1 MQKEKITGV
10 VLVTVVGL
18 TLGLSVYHKQIRVAL
33 ASIWGNS
40 AQASSDTAS
49 APADPPRAHGSG
61 HGSSTGER
69 RILYWQDPM
78 HPAFKSDKPG
88 KAPDCGMDL
97 VPVYAEGGGPEGEMP
112 SGTTQITAQKQQLIG
127 VQYGQ
132 AALRPLVRT
141 IRAVGRV
148 TYDETKITRI
158 HTKFDGWIKK
168 VYLNFTGML
177 IRKGQ
182 PLFTIYSPE
191 LVSTQ
196 QEYLIALRGQKYL
209 GDSPYAEATR
219 GASSLRESTLE
230 RLKLWD
236 ISDDQI
242 EELEKTGKVKRD
254 LTLYSPVDGFV
265 LERKAFENVRVTPDL
280 DLYTIADLFTVWV
293 NAQVYEYEVP
303 YVRLGQ
309 KAIMSLSY
317 FPGETFGGRV
327 SYIYPEL
334 DTTTRTLR
342 VRIEFPNSEFKLKP
356 DMYADVQL
364 QIDYGTRLV
373 VPQDA
378 VLDSGTEQVV
388 FVARGDGYFEPRKVV
403 VGPKIDDS
411 VVILSGLKA
420 GEKIVTSGN
429 FLVDSESRLKTA
441 MGQMAGMAGMK
452 MEGQKEVP
460 KESKPGTKME
470 EQKPKPKETMPG
482 MKM

>member
-1 MQKEKITGV
+1 MLKEKITGV
-10 VLVTVVGL
+10 ALVTAVGL
-18 TLGLSVYHKQIRVAL
+18 TLAFSVYHRQMREAL
-33 ASIWGNS
+33 GLTGVNATS
-40 AQASSDTAS
+40 AA
-49 APADPPRAHGSG
+49 ADPAPGQETTHKAAP
-61 HGSSTGER
+61 GEKK
-69 RILYWQDPM
+69 ILYWQDPM

-141 IRAVGRV
+141 IRAVGRLS
-148 TYDETKITRI
+148 YDETKITHI
-158 HTKFDGWIKK
+158 HTKFDGWISK
-168 VYLNFTGML
+168 VYVDFTGQL

-182 PLFTIYSPE
+182 PLFTVYSPE

-196 QEYLIALRGQKYL
+196 QEYLIAKRAHKYL
-209 GDSPYAEATR
+209 SDAPYAEVSE
-219 GASSLRESTLE
+219 GANSLLDSARE

-236 ISDDQI
+236 ISDAQI
-242 EELEKTGKVKRD
+242 DELDKTGKVQRD
-254 LTLYSPVDGFV
+254 LTMYSPVNGFV
-265 LERKAFENVRVTPDL
+265 LDRKAFENVRVTADT
-280 DLYTIADLFTVWV
+280 DLYTIAYLSTVWA
-293 NAQVYEYEVP
+293 NAEVYEYEVP

-317 FPGETFGGRV
+317 YPGEAFKGKV
-327 SYIYPEL
+327 SYIYPQL
-334 DTTTRTLR
+334 DTMTRTLK
-342 VRIEFPNSEFKLKP
+342 VRLDFPNSEFKLKP
-356 DMYADVQL
+356 DMYADIQL
-364 QIDYGTRLV
+364 QIDYGTKLV

-388 FVARGDGYFEPRKVV
+388 FVARGDGYFEPRKVE

-441 MGQMAGMAGMK
+441 MGQMAGMK
-452 MEGQKEVP
+452 MEGQKEAP
-460 KESKPGTKME
+460 KASKPGTKME
-470 EQKPKPKETMPG
+470 EQKPKPKETMPD

>member
-1 MQKEKITGV
+1 MLKEKITGV
-10 VLVTVVGL
+10 ALVTAVGL
-18 TLGLSVYHKQIRVAL
+18 TLAFSVYHRQMREAL
-33 ASIWGNS
+33 GLTGVNATS
-40 AQASSDTAS
+40 AA
-49 APADPPRAHGSG
+49 ADPAPGQETTHKAAP
-61 HGSSTGER
+61 GEKK
-69 RILYWQDPM
+69 ILYWQDPM
-78 HPAFKSDKPG
+78 HPSFKSDKPG

-141 IRAVGRV
+141 IRAVGRLS
-148 TYDETKITRI
+148 YDETKITHI
-158 HTKFDGWIKK
+158 HTKFDGWISK
-168 VYLNFTGML
+168 VYVDFTGQL

-182 PLFTIYSPE
+182 PLFTVYSPE

-196 QEYLIALRGQKYL
+196 QEYLIAKRAHKYL
-209 GDSPYAEATR
+209 SDAPYAEVSE
-219 GASSLRESTLE
+219 GANSLLDSARE

-236 ISDDQI
+236 ISDAQI
-242 EELEKTGKVKRD
+242 DELDKTGKVQRD
-254 LTLYSPVDGFV
+254 LTMYSPVNGFV
-265 LERKAFENVRVTPDL
+265 LDRKAFENVRVTADT
-280 DLYTIADLFTVWV
+280 DLYTIADLSTVWA
-293 NAQVYEYEVP
+293 NAEVYEYEVP

-317 FPGETFGGRV
+317 YPGEAFKGKV
-327 SYIYPEL
+327 SYIYPQL
-334 DTTTRTLR
+334 DTMTRTLK
-342 VRIEFPNSEFKLKP
+342 VRLDFPNSEFKLKP
-356 DMYADVQL
+356 DMYADIQL
-364 QIDYGTRLV
+364 QIDYGTKLV

-378 VLDSGTEQVV
+378 LLDSGTEQVV
-388 FVARGDGYFEPRKVV
+388 FVARGDGYFEPRKVK

-411 VVILSGLKA
+411 VVILSGLQA

-441 MGQMAGMAGMK
+441 MGQMAGMK
-452 MEGQKEVP
+452 MEGQKEAP
-460 KESKPGTKME
+460 KASKPGTKME

>member
-1 MQKEKITGV
+1 MLKEKITGV
-10 VLVTVVGL
+10 ALVTAVGL
-18 TLGLSVYHKQIRVAL
+18 TLAFSVYHRQMREAL
-33 ASIWGNS
+33 GLTGVNATS
-40 AQASSDTAS
+40 AA
-49 APADPPRAHGSG
+49 ADPAPGQETTHKAAP
-61 HGSSTGER
+61 GEKK
-69 RILYWQDPM
+69 ILYWQDPM

-141 IRAVGRV
+141 IRAVGRLS
-148 TYDETKITRI
+148 YDETKITHI
-158 HTKFDGWIKK
+158 HTKFDGWISK
-168 VYLNFTGML
+168 VYVDFTGQL

-182 PLFTIYSPE
+182 PLFTVYSPE

-196 QEYLIALRGQKYL
+196 QEYLIAKRAHKYL
-209 GDSPYAEATR
+209 SDAPYAEVSE
-219 GASSLRESTLE
+219 GANSLLDSARE

-236 ISDDQI
+236 ISDAQI
-242 EELEKTGKVKRD
+242 DELDKTGKVQRD
-254 LTLYSPVDGFV
+254 LTMYSPVNGFV
-265 LERKAFENVRVTPDL
+265 LDRKAFENVRVTADT
-280 DLYTIADLFTVWV
+280 DLYTIADLSTVWA
-293 NAQVYEYEVP
+293 NAEVYEYEVP

-317 FPGETFGGRV
+317 YPGEAFKGKV
-327 SYIYPEL
+327 SYIYPQL
-334 DTTTRTLR
+334 DTMTRTLK
-342 VRIEFPNSEFKLKP
+342 VRLDFPNSEFKLKP
-356 DMYADVQL
+356 DMYADIQL
-364 QIDYGTRLV
+364 QIDYGTKLV

-378 VLDSGTEQVV
+378 LLDSGTEQVV
-388 FVARGDGYFEPRKVV
+388 FVARGDGYFEPRKVK
-403 VGPKIDDS
+403 VGPKIDDN
-411 VVILSGLKA
+411 VVILSGLQA

-441 MGQMAGMAGMK
+441 MGQMAGMK
-452 MEGQKEVP
+452 MEGQKEAP
-460 KESKPGTKME
+460 KASKPGTKME

>member
-10 VLVTVVGL
+10 VLVTVVGFA
-18 TLGLSVYHKQIRVAL
+18 LGVSVYHKQIRAAL
-33 ASIWGNS
+33 GSIWGNG
-40 AQASSDTAS
+40 AQASNDTAS

-97 VPVYAEGGGPEGEMP
+97 VPVYAEGGDPEGEMP

-132 AALRPLVRT
+132 VAFRPLVRT

-219 GASSLRESTLE
+219 GASSLREATLE

-242 EELEKTGKVKRD
+242 EELEKTGNVKRD
-254 LTLYSPVDGFV
+254 LTLYSPVNGFV

-280 DLYTIADLFTVWV
+280 DLYTIADLSTVWA
-293 NAQVYEYEVP
+293 NAEIYEYEVP

-309 KAIMSLSY
+309 KATMSLSY
-317 FPGETFGGRV
+317 FPGETFQGKV
-327 SYIYPEL
+327 SYIYPQL
-334 DTTTRTLR
+334 DTMTRTLK
-342 VRIEFPNSEFKLKP
+342 VRLEFPNPEFKLKP
-356 DMYADVQL
+356 DMYADIQL

-388 FVARGDGYFEPRKVV
+388 FVARGDGYFEPRKVE

-411 VVILSGLKA
+411 VVILNGLKA

-452 MEGQKEVP
+452 MEGQKEAP
-460 KESKPGTKME
+460 KESKPRTKE
-470 EQKPKPKETMPG
+470 EQKPKESMPG

>member
-1 MQKEKITGV
+1 MLKEKITGV
-10 VLVTVVGL
+10 ALVTAVGL
-18 TLGLSVYHKQIRVAL
+18 TLAFSVYHRQMREAL
-33 ASIWGNS
+33 GLTGVNATS
-40 AQASSDTAS
+40 AA
-49 APADPPRAHGSG
+49 ADPAPGQETTHKAAP
-61 HGSSTGER
+61 GEKK
-69 RILYWQDPM
+69 ILYWQDPM

-141 IRAVGRV
+141 IRAVGRLS
-148 TYDETKITRI
+148 YDETKITHI
-158 HTKFDGWIKK
+158 HTKFDGWISK
-168 VYLNFTGML
+168 VYVDFTGQL

-182 PLFTIYSPE
+182 PLFTVYSPE

-196 QEYLIALRGQKYL
+196 QEYLIAKRAHKYL
-209 GDSPYAEATR
+209 SDAPYAEVSE
-219 GASSLRESTLE
+219 GANSLLDSARE

-236 ISDDQI
+236 ISDAQI
-242 EELEKTGKVKRD
+242 DELDKTGKVQRD
-254 LTLYSPVDGFV
+254 LTMYSPVNGFV
-265 LERKAFENVRVTPDL
+265 LDRKAFENVRVTADT
-280 DLYTIADLFTVWV
+280 DLYTIADLSTVWA
-293 NAQVYEYEVP
+293 NAEVYEYEVP

-317 FPGETFGGRV
+317 YPGEAFKGKV
-327 SYIYPEL
+327 SYIYPQL
-334 DTTTRTLR
+334 DTMTRTLK
-342 VRIEFPNSEFKLKP
+342 VRLDFPNSEFKLKP
-356 DMYADVQL
+356 DMYADIQL
-364 QIDYGTRLV
+364 QIDYGTKLV

-388 FVARGDGYFEPRKVV
+388 FVARGDGYFEPRKVE

-441 MGQMAGMAGMK
+441 MGQMAGMK
-452 MEGQKEVP
+452 MEGQKEAP
-460 KESKPGTKME
+460 KASKPGTKME
-470 EQKPKPKETMPG
+470 EQKPKPKETMPD